1 MLPDMPESSSSSLP
15 STVSMMALLIVI
27 VRDYIEEIII
37 CAQNCELLPLG
48 PGIVMVIGDT
58 DQ

>member
-1 MLPDMPESSSSSLP
+1 MPESSSSSLP

-48 PGIVMVIGDT
+48 PGIVVVIGDT

>member
-1 MLPDMPESSSSSLP
+1 MPESSSSSLP

-27 VRDYIEEIII
+27 VRDYIEEIIS
-37 CAQNCELLPLG
+37 CAQNFELLPLG
-48 PGIVMVIGDT
+48 PEIVMVTFDGDT